1 MNEQESVEKPEQE
14 KPKKF
19 RQRNGFG
26 LNVRDSGLATLAEA
40 AAILGVSNNMLRTKV
55 KAGLIPEASR
65 TTTGIVLIP
74 VKDIPKIRDRII
86 PAGQKGAARWIG
98 DPASGGRSD
107 PETGGSPQEPGSV
120 PRSQDS
126 QQSHRRCPGCCL
138 CLRAE
143 SIIEQPP
150 ISSPPPLL

>member
-1 MNEQESVEKPEQE
+1 MNEQRSAERLENE

-55 KAGLIPEASR
+55 RAGLIPEASR

-98 DPASGGRSD
+98 DPEEA
-107 PETGGSPQEPGSV
+107 

-150 ISSPPPLL
+150 PGSPPPLV